1 MSRAWIRGFLG
12 VSGTLLIVTGLTVL
26 FDPLS
31 VLGIDVGSLGSDA
44 SLLSELRSP
53 GLLLLISGGVSFAS
67 VFQQRLVGTALA
79 LSALLYG
86 SFGMS
91 RLVSL
96 VIDGSPSS
104 AILAAMAI
112 ELIAGLLAIAG
123 LIVVKKARSDRSGF
137 LAAAGFAVHSFPT
150 RRSSDRKS
158 VV

>member
-137 LAAAGFAVHSFPT
+137 LAAAGFAGEMS
-150 RRSSDRKS
+150 
-158 VV
+158 